1 MMSAH
6 ARRDT
11 TLGLAGRSC
20 PVRLMSRGRMSV
32 LRDLAAVLFMRN
44 GWHLIPIVVV
54 LGLFG
59 LFLISAQG
67 SVVAPFIYT
76 LF

>member
-1 MMSAH
+1 
-6 ARRDT
+6 
-11 TLGLAGRSC
+11 
-20 PVRLMSRGRMSV
+20 MSV